1 MGGTS
6 LMRMCK
12 KLESMFWKQNGS
24 SIAAPGCQKNFSIY
38 QNSCERSHCLQG
50 IRFMTFLWKR
60 CSKSG
65 RLRSPEMFS
74 NRDRKHKLGVVSLP
88 ACRQAGR
95 SEEIPSQTY
104 LNFPSP
110 FPSPQRGEGG
120 GEGAKG

>member
-50 IRFMTFLWKR
+50 IRFMTFLWKS

-74 NRDRKHKLGVVSLP
+74 NRGRRHKKVWSNEFAPKESGQVV
-88 ACRQAGR
+88 RRG
-95 SEEIPSQTY
+95 Y
-104 LNFPSP
+104 L
-110 FPSPQRGEGG
+110 
-120 GEGAKG
+120 